1 MLNPTQKNKDRKT
14 TVWNNLVSAVN
25 KYNKCLFVNV
35 DNVTSKQIC
44 IMRKAL
50 REIDAQMVMGKNT
63 LMRTC
68 IRSMQA
74 EDKKKGV
81 NRPHLQLI
89 LDQFNLNVGMIF
101 SNGDLQEVKKIIDSQ
116 KREAPAKIGALAN
129 ADVTVP
135 AGPTG
140 MDPKQTQF
148 FQALN
153 IQTKIVKGQ
162 VEIVNPVKV
171 INDGDKITPGQ
182 AVLLD
187 KLKIRPFEYKMW
199 VLKVLDNGALF
210 PPKVLDITTDSILES
225 FTKNAQNVTALSL
238 GSGFVTAQ
246 AAQHLVINAF
256 KNLAAAGMGAGFS
269 FKQAEALVSAASN
282 AVAAPVASA
291 PQAAASSKKAEVKKE
306 ESEEEM
312 DMGDFFG

>member
-1 MLNPTQKNKDRKT
+1 
-14 TVWNNLVSAVN
+14 
-25 KYNKCLFVNV
+25 
-35 DNVTSKQIC
+35 
-44 IMRKAL
+44 
-50 REIDAQMVMGKNT
+50 
-63 LMRTC
+63 MRTC
-68 IRSMQA
+68 IKEMMK
-74 EDKKKGV
+74 EDKEKKV
-81 NRPHLQLI
+81 HRPQLQLI

-187 KLKIRPFEYKMW
+187 KLKIRPFEYKMH
-199 VLKVLDNGALF
+199 VLNVLDNGEMF
-210 PPKVLDITTDSILES
+210 PPKVLEITHDSIIES
-225 FTKNAQNVTALSL
+225 FKKHAQNVTALSL
-238 GSGFVTAQ
+238 GSGFVIPQ
-246 AAQHLVINAF
+246 AAQHLVLNAF
-256 KNLAAAGMGAGFS
+256 KNLAAAGMGSGFS
-269 FKQAEALVSAASN
+269 FKQAEALANAAASS
-282 AVAAPVASA
+282 VAAPVADA
-291 PQAAASSKKAEVKKE
+291 PKAAAKKEEVKKE